1 SARTVLACSPNP
13 DRPLCAGATAPVSS
27 YYIARSTPRRHAAAR
42 RVFFAGLDESLP
54 WRPPFGMTREC
65 WKPIVFKNCGHN
77 TESEIRRCRAGKANA
92 VGAPRSGVVMRLDGP
107 LQRTS
112 IRGAGIGN
120 GLEPIHHAAAASR
133 ARARATVARHRPV
146 APVRVLFFC
155 K

>member
-92 VGAPRSGVVMRLDGP
+92 VADPSSGLAMRLDRP

-112 IRGAGIGN
+112 IRGAGIRN

-133 ARARATVARHRPV
+133 PPAP
-146 APVRVLFFC
+146 APVPPHPPPPPVPP
-155 K
+155 